1 VVGAPGWL
9 GWITGGRGSVAALQR
24 CSDLQLVDRLRRDVF
39 GVWCGDGVTKG
50 GWVVVVVVVVL
61 VLAWV
66 YILLLPLAGAA
77 ELAGLIDHAIGRG
90 RSGV

>member
-1 VVGAPGWL
+1 
-9 GWITGGRGSVAALQR
+9 
-24 CSDLQLVDRLRRDVF
+24 
-39 GVWCGDGVTKG
+39 VWCGDGVTKG

-66 YILLLPLAGAA
+66 YVLLLPLAGAA

>member
-1 VVGAPGWL
+1 
-9 GWITGGRGSVAALQR
+9 VAALQR

-50 GWVVVVVVVVL
+50 GWVVVVL